1 MRMMN
6 SNDFESPDREGHEY
20 ELNSPLFFH
29 EGMLF
34 RGTLEKDWFEIE
46 KQVMKYGRDEAQKSW
61 NHLHMILR
69 CKDINTQRQWAFE
82 LIDRYRERATEIC
95 PNYFLIGEIRDDEF
109 GIEVTFWIVARDRK
123 S

>member
-1 MRMMN
+1 MVN
-6 SNDFESPDREGHEY
+6 SNDFESPDWEGHEY

-46 KQVMKYGRDEAQKSW
+46 KQVKQYGNNEAQKYW
-61 NHLHMILR
+61 NHLHMVTR
-69 CKDINTQRQWAFE
+69 CIDINIQRQWAFE

-95 PNYFLIGEIRDDEF
+95 PNYVLIGEIRDDGF
-109 GIEVTFWIVARDRK
+109 GIEVTFWIFAKERK

>member
-1 MRMMN
+1 MAK
-6 SNDFESPDREGHEY
+6 SYDFESPDWEGY
-20 ELNSPLFFH
+20 KYLLNAPLFLH

-34 RGTLEKDWFEIE
+34 SGAVKRDRADIKEA
-46 KQVMKYGRDEAQKSW
+46 VARYGRDEGQKYL
-61 NHLHMILR
+61 NHIHMMLR

-95 PNYFLIGEIRDDEF
+95 PNYFLIGEIIDDGF
-109 GIEVTFWIVARDRK
+109 DIQVTFWIVEKDRE